1 MADFHAVTARAYALQ
16 EQLRAEGYE
25 DDVVTAAIESETD
38 LFRVFDRVA
47 ERIDQDNRSAVIARE
62 RAKRLENRADRNTE
76 FLDFLMRTIGNETKI
91 ERPTA
96 TVYYQANPP
105 KLEIDPDTR
114 LADSLLTVVPDKA
127 AITKA
132 LKAGEDL
139 PGCRLTQGRSLRVKT
154 I

>member
-1 MADFHAVTARAYALQ
+1 MADFHAVTAKAYALQ

-62 RAKRLENRADRNTE
+62 RAKRLEARADRNTD

-114 LADSLLTVVPDKA
+114 LADALLTVVPDKA

-139 PGCRLTQGRSLRVKT
+139 PGCRLTQSRSLRVKT

>member
-1 MADFHAVTARAYALQ
+1 MADFHAVTAKAYALQ

-62 RAKRLENRADRNTE
+62 RAKRLEARADRNTE
-76 FLDFLMRTIGNETKI
+76 FLDFLMRTIGNQTKV

-96 TVYYQANPP
+96 TVFYQTNAPR
-105 KLEIDPDTR
+105 LEIEGEVPETF
-114 LADSLLTVVPDKA
+114 LTQVPDKP
-127 AITKA
+127 AIVKA

-139 PGCRLTQGRSLRVKT
+139 PGCRLTQSRSLRVKT
-154 I
+154 L

>member
-1 MADFHAVTARAYALQ
+1 MADFHAVTAKAYALQ

-62 RAKRLENRADRNTE
+62 RAKRLEARADRNTE
-76 FLDFLMRTIGNETKI
+76 FLDYLMRTIGNQTKI

-96 TVYYQANPP
+96 TVFYQTNPP
-105 KLEIDPDTR
+105 KLEIEGEVPETF
-114 LADSLLTVVPDKA
+114 LTKVPDKP
-127 AITKA
+127 AITRA
-132 LKAGEDL
+132 LKAGDDI
-139 PGCRLTQGRSLRVKT
+139 PGCRLTQSRSLRVKT
-154 I
+154 L

>member
-1 MADFHAVTARAYALQ
+1 MADFHAVTAKAYALQ

-62 RAKRLENRADRNTE
+62 RAKRLEARADRNTE

-154 I
+154 L

>member
-1 MADFHAVTARAYALQ
+1 MADFHAVTAKAYALQ

-25 DDVVTAAIESETD
+25 DDVVPAALESETD

-62 RAKRLENRADRNTE
+62 RAKRLENRADRNLE
-76 FLDFLMRTIGNETKI
+76 FLDYLMRTIGNQTKI

-96 TVYYQANPP
+96 TVFYQTNPA

-114 LADSLLTVVPDKA
+114 LADSLLTVVPDKP
-127 AITKA
+127 AIVKA

-139 PGCRLTQGRSLRVKT
+139 PGCRLTQSRSLRVKT
-154 I
+154 L

>member
-1 MADFHAVTARAYALQ
+1 MADFHAVTAKAYALQ

-62 RAKRLENRADRNTE
+62 RAKRLEARADRNTE
-76 FLDFLMRTIGNETKI
+76 FLDYLLRTIGNQTKL

-96 TVYYQANPP
+96 TVFYQTNPA
-105 KLEIDPDTR
+105 KLEIEGEVPETF
-114 LADSLLTVVPDKA
+114 LTQVPDKP
-127 AITKA
+127 AIVKA
-132 LKAGEDL
+132 LKAGEDI
-139 PGCRLTQGRSLRVKT
+139 PGCRLTQSRSLRVKT

>member
-76 FLDFLMRTIGNETKI
+76 FLDFLMRTIGNQTKV

-96 TVYYQANPP
+96 TVFYQTNAPR
-105 KLEIDPDTR
+105 LEIEGEVPETF
-114 LADSLLTVVPDKA
+114 LTQVPDKP
-127 AITKA
+127 AIVKA

-139 PGCRLTQGRSLRVKT
+139 PGCRLTQSRSLRVKT
-154 I
+154 L

>member
-76 FLDFLMRTIGNETKI
+76 FLDFLMRTIGNQTKI

-96 TVYYQANPP
+96 TVFYQANPP

-127 AITKA
+127 AIVKA

>member
-47 ERIDQDNRSAVIARE
+47 ERVDQDHRSAVIARE
-62 RAKRLENRADRNTE
+62 RARRLDARADRNLE
-76 FLDFLMRTIGNETKI
+76 FLDYLMRTIGNQTKI

-96 TVYYQANPP
+96 TVYYQATTPA
-105 KLEIDPDTR
+105 LVIDGDVPDTFMT
-114 LADSLLTVVPDKA
+114 SVPDKP
-127 AITKA
+127 AIVKA
-132 LKAGEDL
+132 IKAGEAV
-139 PGCRLTQGRSLRVKT
+139 PNCRLSLSRSLRVKT
-154 I
+154 T

>member
-1 MADFHAVTARAYALQ
+1 MADFHAVTTKAYALQ

-47 ERIDQDNRSAVIARE
+47 ERIDQDNRSAEIARE
-62 RAKRLENRADRNTE
+62 RAKRLEARADRNTE
-76 FLDFLMRTIGNETKI
+76 FLDYLMRTIGNQTKI

-154 I
+154 L

>member
-62 RAKRLENRADRNTE
+62 RAKRLEARADRNLE
-76 FLDFLMRTIGNETKI
+76 FLDFLMRTIGNQTKI

-96 TVYYQANPP
+96 TVFYQTNAPR
-105 KLEIDPDTR
+105 LEIEGEVPETF
-114 LADSLLTVVPDKA
+114 LTQVPDKP
-127 AITKA
+127 AIVKA

-139 PGCRLTQGRSLRVKT
+139 PGCRLTQSRSLRVKT
-154 I
+154 L

>member
-62 RAKRLENRADRNTE
+62 RAKRLEARADRNTD
-76 FLDFLMRTIGNETKI
+76 FLDFLMRTIGNETKL

-96 TVYYQANPP
+96 TVFYRDNPA

-127 AITKA
+127 AIVKA

>member
-76 FLDFLMRTIGNETKI
+76 FLDFLMRTIGNQTKV

-96 TVYYQANPP
+96 TVFYQTNAPR
-105 KLEIDPDTR
+105 LEIEGEVPETF
-114 LADSLLTVVPDKA
+114 LTQVPDKP
-127 AITKA
+127 AIVKA
-132 LKAGEDL
+132 IKAGENV
-139 PGCRLTQGRSLRVKT
+139 PGCQLTQGRSLRVKT

>member
-62 RAKRLENRADRNTE
+62 RAKRLENRADRNLE
-76 FLDFLMRTIGNETKI
+76 FLDYLMRTIGNQTKI

-114 LADSLLTVVPDKA
+114 LDDSLLTVVPDKP
-127 AITKA
+127 AIVKA

-139 PGCRLTQGRSLRVKT
+139 PGCRLTQSRSLRVKT

>member
-47 ERIDQDNRSAVIARE
+47 ERIDQDNRSAVIARA
-62 RAKRLENRADRNTE
+62 RAKRLETRADRNLE
-76 FLDFLMRTIGNETKI
+76 FLDFLMRVIGNETKI

-96 TVYYQANPP
+96 TVFYQTNPP
-105 KLEIDPDTR
+105 KLEVREDEVPE
-114 LADSLLTVVPDKA
+114 AFKVLTPDKP

-132 LKAGEDL
+132 LKAGEAV
-139 PGCRLTQGRSLRVKT
+139 PGCRLTQGRSLHVKT
-154 I
+154 T

>member
-62 RAKRLENRADRNTE
+62 RAKRLEARADRNLE
-76 FLDFLMRTIGNETKI
+76 FLDYLMRTIGNQNKV

-96 TVYYQANPP
+96 TVYYQATTPA
-105 KLEIDPDTR
+105 LVIDGDVPEGFMT
-114 LADSLLTVVPDKA
+114 SVPDKP
-127 AITKA
+127 AIVKA

-139 PGCRLTQGRSLRVKT
+139 PGCRLTQSRSLRVKT
-154 I
+154 L

>member
-62 RAKRLENRADRNTE
+62 RAKRLEARADRNLE
-76 FLDFLMRTIGNETKI
+76 FLDYLMRTIGNQNKV

-96 TVYYQANPP
+96 TVYYQATTPA
-105 KLEIDPDTR
+105 LVIDGDVPDTFMT
-114 LADSLLTVVPDKA
+114 SVPDKP
-127 AITKA
+127 AIVKA
-132 LKAGEDL
+132 IKAGESV
-139 PGCRLTQGRSLRVKT
+139 PHCRLTLSRSLRVKT

>member
-1 MADFHAVTARAYALQ
+1 MADFHAVTAKAYALQ

-76 FLDFLMRTIGNETKI
+76 FLDYLMRTIGNETKI

-96 TVYYQANPP
+96 TVFYQTNAPR
-105 KLEIDPDTR
+105 LEIEGEVPE
-114 LADSLLTVVPDKA
+114 AFLTQVPDKP
-127 AITKA
+127 AITRA
-132 LKAGEDL
+132 LKAGDDI
-139 PGCRLTQGRSLRVKT
+139 PGCRLTQSRSLRVKT
-154 I
+154 T

>member
-62 RAKRLENRADRNTE
+62 RAKRLEARADRNTE

-127 AITKA
+127 AIVKA
-132 LKAGEDL
+132 IKAGEDL
-139 PGCRLTQGRSLRVKT
+139 PGCRLTQSRSLRVKT

>member
-1 MADFHAVTARAYALQ
+1 
-16 EQLRAEGYE
+16 
-25 DDVVTAAIESETD
+25 
-38 LFRVFDRVA
+38 VFDRVA

-76 FLDFLMRTIGNETKI
+76 FLDYLMRTIGNQTKI

-96 TVYYQANPP
+96 TVFYQATPP

-114 LADSLLTVVPDKA
+114 LADSLLTVVPDKP
-127 AITKA
+127 AIVKA

-139 PGCRLTQGRSLRVKT
+139 PGCRLTQSRSLRVKT
-154 I
+154 L

>member
-1 MADFHAVTARAYALQ
+1 MADFHAVTAKAYALQ

-38 LFRVFDRVA
+38 MFRVFDRVA

-62 RAKRLENRADRNTE
+62 RAKRLEARADRNTE
-76 FLDFLMRTIGNETKI
+76 FLDYLMRTIGNQTKI

-105 KLEIDPDTR
+105 RLEIEGEVPETF
-114 LADSLLTVVPDKA
+114 LTQVPDKP

-132 LKAGEDL
+132 LKAGEDI
-139 PGCRLTQGRSLRVKT
+139 PGCRLTQSRSLRVKT
-154 I
+154 L

>member
-62 RAKRLENRADRNTE
+62 RAKRLEARADRNTE

-154 I
+154 T

>member
-1 MADFHAVTARAYALQ
+1 MTDFSAITARVRALQ
-16 EQLRAEGYE
+16 EQLRAEGYDD
-25 DDVVTAAIESETD
+25 DDVIASIESETD

-47 ERIDQDNRSAVIARE
+47 ERIDQDNRSAVIARA
-62 RAKRLENRADRNTE
+62 RAKRLETRADRNTE
-76 FLDFLMRTIGNETKI
+76 FLDFLMRVIGNQTKL

-127 AITKA
+127 AIVKA

>member
-1 MADFHAVTARAYALQ
+1 MADFHAVTAKAYALQ

-76 FLDFLMRTIGNETKI
+76 FLDYLMRTIGNQNKL

-96 TVYYQANPP
+96 TVYYQNNPP
-105 KLEIDPDTR
+105 RLEVIEDKVPEAFMTK
-114 LADSLLTVVPDKA
+114 TPDKP
-127 AITKA
+127 AIVKA
-132 LKAGEDL
+132 IKAGENV
-139 PGCRLTQGRSLRVKT
+139 PGCQLTQGRSLRVKT

>member
-62 RAKRLENRADRNTE
+62 RAKRLETRADRNLE

-96 TVYYQANPP
+96 TVFYQTNPP

-139 PGCRLTQGRSLRVKT
+139 PGCRLTQSRSLRVKT
-154 I
+154 L

>member
-62 RAKRLENRADRNTE
+62 RAKRLETRADRNLE

-96 TVYYQANPP
+96 TVYYQGNPP

-114 LADSLLTVVPDKA
+114 LADSLLTVVPDKP
-127 AITKA
+127 AIVKA